1 MIVPAM
7 GSAVV
12 GAGFVAFIIIVII
25 ALIIVVNCI
34 KIVPQA
40 HAVVIERLGA
50 YLTTWSVGL
59 HFKIPFID
67 RAAKNVLLK
76 EQVVDFPPQKITLQ
90 CRLTQ

>member
-40 HAVVIERLGA
+40 HAVV
-50 YLTTWSVGL
+50 S
-59 HFKIPFID
+59 KD
-67 RAAKNVLLK
+67 
-76 EQVVDFPPQKITLQ
+76 
-90 CRLTQ
+90 